1 MLELPPLS
9 LYIHIPWCVKKCPYC
24 DFNSHEASQSLPEAE
39 YVNALISDFENDWSR
54 IEPRQI
60 HSIFIG
66 GGTPSLFSANS
77 FAVLLKN
84 IRTISGYAEDI
95 EITLEANPGTAE
107 AEKFRAF
114 REIGINRLSIG
125 IQSFEDQQLK
135 NLGRIHS
142 SDESKQSI
150 EIALQSGFD
159 DFNLDLMHGLPGQ
172 TTEAALADIK
182 TALSYRPTHL
192 SWYELTIEPN
202 TVFYSKP
209 PSLPDDSLTAELQS
223 NGRAFLDQSNY
234 KQYEVS
240 AYAKEN
246 RKSQHN
252 INYWSFGDYIGIGA
266 GAHGKL
272 SNQKSNAI
280 FRTRKH
286 KQPQHYLRS
295 ELSRVAEILE
305 VIEADRP
312 LEFLLNALRLR
323 RGFRQAEFEQR
334 TGVPF
339 STIAKKVESLSNSG
353 MLALDKADSRVRA
366 TDKGYQLLNSVL
378 VEFL

>member
-172 TTEAALADIK
+172 TAEAALADIK

-272 SNQKSNAI
+272 SNQKRNAI

-323 RGFRQAEFEQR
+323 RGFRQAEFEKR

-339 STIAKKVESLSNSG
+339 STIAKKVEFLSNSG
-353 MLALDKADSRVRA
+353 MLTLDKTDSRVRA
-366 TDKGYQLLNSVL
+366 TNKGYQLLNSVL

>member
-246 RKSQHN
+246 KKSQHN

-272 SNQKSNAI
+272 SDQKSNAI

-353 MLALDKADSRVRA
+353 MLALDKTDSRVRA

>member
-84 IRTISGYAEDI
+84 IRTISGCAEDI

-172 TTEAALADIK
+172 TAEAALADIK

-209 PSLPDDSLTAELQS
+209 PSLPDDSLIAELQS

-240 AYAKEN
+240 AYAKEG
-246 RKSQHN
+246 RQSQHN

-272 SNQKSNAI
+272 SDQKSNAI

-323 RGFRQAEFEQR
+323 RGFRQAEFEKR

-339 STIAKKVESLSNSG
+339 STIAKKVEFLSNSG
-353 MLALDKADSRVRA
+353 MLTLDKTDSRVRA
-366 TDKGYQLLNSVL
+366 TNKGYQLLNSVL

>member
-172 TTEAALADIK
+172 TAEAALADIK

-246 RKSQHN
+246 KKSQHN

>member
-54 IEPRQI
+54 IEPRRI

-84 IRTISGYAEDI
+84 IRTISGCAEDI

-172 TTEAALADIK
+172 TAEAALADIK

-209 PSLPDDSLTAELQS
+209 PSLPDDSLIAELQS

-240 AYAKEN
+240 AYAKEG
-246 RKSQHN
+246 RQSQHN

-272 SNQKSNAI
+272 SDQKSNAI

-323 RGFRQAEFEQR
+323 RGFRQAEFEKR

-339 STIAKKVESLSNSG
+339 STIAKKVEFLSNSG
-353 MLALDKADSRVRA
+353 MLTLDKTDSRVRA
-366 TDKGYQLLNSVL
+366 TNKGYQLLNSVL

>member
-246 RKSQHN
+246 RQSQHN

-272 SNQKSNAI
+272 SDQKSNAI

-323 RGFRQAEFEQR
+323 RGFRQSEFEQR

>member
-159 DFNLDLMHGLPGQ
+159 DFNLDLMHSLPGQ
-172 TTEAALADIK
+172 TAEAALADIK

-272 SNQKSNAI
+272 SDQKSNAI

>member
-246 RKSQHN
+246 RQSQHN

-272 SNQKSNAI
+272 SDQKSNAI

>member
-125 IQSFEDQQLK
+125 IQSFEDQQLR

-159 DFNLDLMHGLPGQ
+159 DFNLDLMHSLPGQ
-172 TTEAALADIK
+172 TAEAALADIK

-246 RKSQHN
+246 RQSQHN

-272 SNQKSNAI
+272 SDQKSNAI

>member
-9 LYIHIPWCVKKCPYC
+9 LYIHIPWCIKKCPYC
-24 DFNSHEASQSLPEAE
+24 DFNSHEASQSFPEEE
-39 YVNALISDFENDWSR
+39 YVDALISDFETDWSR

-66 GGTPSLFSANS
+66 GGTPSLFSANNLD
-77 FAVLLKN
+77 VLLKN
-84 IRTISGYAEDI
+84 IRAISGYEEDI

-107 AEKFRAF
+107 AKKFKAF

-125 IQSFEDQQLK
+125 IQSFEDQQLN
-135 NLGRIHS
+135 NLGRIHNGS
-142 SDESKQSI
+142 EAKQAI
-150 EIALQSGFD
+150 EVALQSGFENI
-159 DFNLDLMHGLPGQ
+159 NLDLMHGLPGQ
-172 TTEAALADIK
+172 TIEEALADIK
-182 TALSYRPTHL
+182 TALSYNPTHL

-202 TVFYSKP
+202 TMFYSKP
-209 PSLPDDSLTAELQS
+209 PSLPNAALIEELQS
-223 NGRAFLDQSNY
+223 NGRALLNRSNF

-246 RKSQHN
+246 RQSQHN

-272 SNQKSNAI
+272 SDQKTNAI
-280 FRTRKH
+280 LRTRKH

-305 VIEADRP
+305 VAEADRP
-312 LEFLLNALRLR
+312 LEFLLNALRLKS
-323 RGFRQAEFEQR
+323 GFMQFEFEQR

-339 STIAKKVESLSNSG
+339 STIVKKVEYLGNSG
-353 MLALDKADSRVRA
+353 MLALDKVDGSVRA
-366 TDKGYQLLNSVL
+366 TDKGYQLLNNVL
-378 VEFL
+378 EEFL